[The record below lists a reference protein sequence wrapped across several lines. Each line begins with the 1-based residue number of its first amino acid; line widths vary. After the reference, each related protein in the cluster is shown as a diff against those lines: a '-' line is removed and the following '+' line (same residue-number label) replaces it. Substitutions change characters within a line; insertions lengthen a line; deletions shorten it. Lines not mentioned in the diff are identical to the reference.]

1 MMNKIKFSIAMAA
14 LLTVVGCASQDDEER
29 KRIEALAQSRA
40 SIIASGLPLE
50 SGPLSIM
57 KASAKSGVVEI
68 MMLYNTDARGAMPMS
83 QVLYNSTNY
92 YCTNPDVVANLQEGV
107 MYRILM
113 RNSRGQLVIDE
124 LINEDYCKQ
133 RAK

>member
-1 MMNKIKFSIAMAA
+1 MINKIKFSLVLAA
-14 LLTVVGCASQDDEER
+14 VLTVMGCASQDDEER

-40 SIIASGLPLE
+40 SIISSGLPIE

-57 KASAKSGVVEI
+57 KASASNGIVEI

-83 QVLYNSTNY
+83 QMLYNSTSY
-92 YCTNPDVVANLQEGV
+92 YCTSPDVVDNLKQGV

-113 RNSRGQLVIDE
+113 RNSRGQLVVDE
-124 LINEDYCKQ
+124 LISEDYCKQ